1 MQNLSSPVI
10 GYRNSAPLLPPY
22 FQLHGPPPPAAT
34 IHLAHSTRKMS
45 HLFPFAVN
53 STCALCRDRCVSAV
67 AHIYMSVL
75 RHRYFLR
82 VAAVILLC
90 LTLVQLYPSRNS
102 LAIFLESS
110 KSPYDAHNVINKGK
124 FNGTWD
130 FRRDEKNYRLDDA
143 ECQHAF
149 PGLFEEVDRA
159 VQDRRNNSITF
170 EELESIP
177 RINGYVRGMIYEQ
190 EVGSPIFS
198 PHQQIMSQQAHH
210 QIKWQSFIRRTPI
223 MSQQQKRF

>member
-1 MQNLSSPVI
+1 
-10 GYRNSAPLLPPY
+10 
-22 FQLHGPPPPAAT
+22 
-34 IHLAHSTRKMS
+34 
-45 HLFPFAVN
+45 
-53 STCALCRDRCVSAV
+53 
-67 AHIYMSVL
+67 MSVL
-75 RHRYFLR
+75 RHRYFFS

-102 LAIFLESS
+102 LATFLESS
-110 KSPYDAHNVINKGK
+110 KSPSDPHNVTNKGR

-159 VQDRRNNSITF
+159 VQDRRNKPITF

-210 QIKWQSFIRRTPI
+210 QSKWQFSIRGGPI
-223 MSQQQKRF
+223 ISQQRKEILMQIKYADVEVIELYNLHSED